1 MQNLRQQYWQ
11 SIRELRPEDLIFI
24 DETGVNL
31 AMVRLYARA
40 LEGQRAY
47 GERPYSRGKNVT
59 LIGAIAL
66 TGFVGAMTVE
76 GGTNG
81 DVFITFV
88 EQILVPNLWPGACV
102 VLDNLPAHKVAGV
115 GAAIEAA
122 GARLVYLSPYS
133 PDFNPIENAWSKL
146 KAYLRSVAA
155 RTRDALDQAIG
166 EALDLMTLK
175 DIRNWFAHCCYCTSS
190 N

>member
-1 MQNLRQQYWQ
+1 VQILRQQYWQ
-11 SIRELRPEDLIFI
+11 SIRQVRPEDLIFI

-31 AMVRLYARA
+31 ALVRLYARA
-40 LEGQRAY
+40 LKGRRAY
-47 GERPYSRGKNVT
+47 GGRPCSRGKNVT

-66 TGFVGAMTVE
+66 VGVVGAMTVT
-76 GGTNG
+76 GGTNA

-102 VLDNLPAHKVAGV
+102 VLDNLPVHKVAGV
-115 GAAIEAA
+115 RAAIEAA
-122 GARLVYLSPYS
+122 GARLVYLPPYS
-133 PDFNPIENAWSKL
+133 PDFNPIENSWSKL